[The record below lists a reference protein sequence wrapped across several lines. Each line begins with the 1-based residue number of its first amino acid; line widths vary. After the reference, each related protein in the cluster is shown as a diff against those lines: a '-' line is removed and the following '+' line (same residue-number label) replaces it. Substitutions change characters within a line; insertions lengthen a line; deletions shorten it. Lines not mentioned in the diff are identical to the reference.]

1 MNTEVLKNNNREYE
15 TYWASPQ
22 KGDRVGLKPP
32 SIVKMLVKEIIL
44 LSDKGGGVDHCFSL
58 KK

>member
-22 KGDRVGLKPP
+22 KGDRVDLKPP
-32 SIVKMLVKEIIL
+32 SIVKMLTR
-44 LSDKGGGVDHCFSL
+44 GGGLIIASP
-58 KK
+58 